1 MAASHW
7 HQIPPSLPKK
17 SKMWPCPDPPWT
29 DLKIEGFYSESLLL
43 ICTSPLEEGCGTGE
57 GQRAPCRE
65 AGEAQRGPQ
74 RPRKPRELREPKKY
88 WFYLHFCWAKS
99 GPGLPIHP
107 RLQKSF
113 PTSDFRDMQK
123 NVKNLCIQCN
133 GPTEHRF
140 SPKKKQQSVQRP
152 SKKSFFKWWILDA
165 GAPALVHE
173 TGGII
178 LWGQSVVLRR

>member
-7 HQIPPSLPKK
+7 LQIPPSLPKK

-29 DLKIEGFYSESLLL
+29 DLKIEGFYNESLLL
-43 ICTSPLEEGCGTGE
+43 ICTSPLEEGSGTVE

-65 AGEAQRGPQ
+65 AGEAQWGPE
-74 RPRKPRELREPKKY
+74 RPRTPRELREPKKY

-113 PTSDFRDMQK
+113 PTSDFRDAQK
-123 NVKNLCIQCN
+123 KCEEFMHSMPWADRTSIFSQKIATICPKGFEEIIFKMMNLGRG
-133 GPTEHRF
+133 GPSAGPRNLGIN
-140 SPKKKQQSVQRP
+140 SLRPKCCS
-152 SKKSFFKWWILDA
+152 
-165 GAPALVHE
+165 
-173 TGGII
+173 T
-178 LWGQSVVLRR
+178 